1 GYPYNAVIEGIKGS
15 YQLLL
20 SLEILDELRDKLL
33 YKLGF
38 PAAQTD
44 EYITLLS
51 RCAVTVHPESTFSV
65 AVDPKD
71 NKIFDCAVSGNAKY
85 IVSGDSHVIKV
96 GTFKGIKVL
105 SAAEFVKLLSSS

>member
-1 GYPYNAVIEGIKGS
+1 MRVVLDTNILISGLLWRGYPYNAVIEGIKGS

-44 EYITLLS
+44 EYIT
-51 RCAVTVHPESTFSV
+51 
-65 AVDPKD
+65 
-71 NKIFDCAVSGNAKY
+71 
-85 IVSGDSHVIKV
+85 
-96 GTFKGIKVL
+96 
-105 SAAEFVKLLSSS
+105 